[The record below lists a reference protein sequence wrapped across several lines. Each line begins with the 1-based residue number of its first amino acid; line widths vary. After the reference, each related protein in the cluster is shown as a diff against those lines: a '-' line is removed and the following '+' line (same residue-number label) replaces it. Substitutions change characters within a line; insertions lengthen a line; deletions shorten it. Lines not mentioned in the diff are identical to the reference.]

1 MQNLSN
7 FYSKVL
13 ELSVEERG
21 YVLVDVVRNE
31 SIYGIK
37 LDNSLRAR
45 FVEHLLLLGADP
57 ESRSMPKPLFLPGDQ
72 WRSPRIAKEQSLPSE
87 AMRVACEKGYTD
99 VVNVL
104 LKFGANPNGISRST
118 LGSRQY
124 APIYIAAENGYIDIV
139 KVLIEFGADVH
150 VWEDDS
156 MVTAAEKGYF
166 EIVKILINA
175 GANPC
180 AQENVAIYWAAR
192 NGHIDVVELLLD
204 YVKDKKDF
212 ELIRIATENGHN
224 EIVKLFLK
232 HSWTTDKKEL
242 DDLVFL
248 ASTNNHFDVIK
259 TLLENGTDL
268 YSSGGI
274 LLQYYKSNPSKY
286 AFLESYFDQP
296 TKKLIEIGASENTI
310 LYFGP
315 FYKNAII
322 SDEEAIRI
330 KAEDDL

>member
-1 MQNLSN
+1 MQNLST

-13 ELSVEERG
+13 ELSVEGRG

-31 SIYGIK
+31 FIYGIK

-45 FVEHLLLLGADP
+45 FVEHLLSLGADP
-57 ESRSMPKPLFLPGDQ
+57 ESRSMPKPLLLSGDQ
-72 WRSPRIAKEQSLPSE
+72 WCPPRIAKEQSPPFE

-104 LKFGANPNGISRST
+104 LKFGASPNGISSSM

-124 APIYIAAENGYIDIV
+124 APIYIAAKNGHINIV
-139 KVLIEFGADVH
+139 KLLIEFGADVC
-150 VWEDDS
+150 VWENDS
-156 MVTAAEKGYF
+156 IVTAAEKGYS

-180 AQENVAIYWAAR
+180 DQENSAVYWAVR
-192 NGHIDVVELLLD
+192 NGHVDVLEVLLD

-212 ELIRIATENGHN
+212 ELIRVATENGHN
-224 EIVKLFLK
+224 EVVRLLLK
-232 HSWTTDKKEL
+232 HSWTTDKEEL
-242 DDLVFL
+242 DELVFL

-259 TLLENGTDL
+259 TLLENGTYL

-274 LLQYYKSNPSKY
+274 LLQYYKSNPTKY

-296 TKKLIEIGASENTI
+296 TRKLIEIGASEDAI

-322 SDEEAIRI
+322 SDEEAMRI
-330 KAEDDL
+330 KAEDY